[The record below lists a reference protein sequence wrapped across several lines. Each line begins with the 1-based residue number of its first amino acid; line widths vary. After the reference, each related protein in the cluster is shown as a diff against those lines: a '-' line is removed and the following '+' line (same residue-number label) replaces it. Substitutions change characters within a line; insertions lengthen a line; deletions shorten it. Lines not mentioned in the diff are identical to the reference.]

1 MGKCHGL
8 VGATATPAA
17 WAAPYTRGE
26 QPSRL
31 DPSGC
36 PPVPAPLILRL
47 STPRYVLNE
56 VELHPGFYVDWD
68 PDPDATIDP
77 LAHAYGEH
85 CCTLLADARARA

>member
-1 MGKCHGL
+1 M
-8 VGATATPAA
+8 
-17 WAAPYTRGE
+17 
-26 QPSRL
+26 
-31 DPSGC
+31 
-36 PPVPAPLILRL
+36 PAPLILRL

-85 CCTLLADARARA
+85 CCTLLADARARAGSRGGCP